1 MILYKEDDSIFR
13 MGSKPKHTKLIR
25 DLGLLDIFC
34 IASGAMI
41 SSGIFVLPGIAFAK
55 TGPAVLISYAI
66 ASLLVIPA
74 MLSKAELATAMP
86 KAGGTFFFIDRSMGP
101 MMGTIGGFAAWFSL
115 AFKSAFALVGIG
127 VFAILL
133 NPGFTEMQMKIIA
146 VFFCLLFTFI
156 NIRGAKHTGKTQIAI
171 VLGLL
176 SLIIFYIIAGV
187 FFIQPSNFTNFAPYG
202 FGSIFSTAGLIFIS
216 FGGLTK
222 VCSVAEECKKP
233 GRNIPLGMF
242 LAWGVISLIYIL
254 VIFITIGISNPLQL
268 SMSLTPISLGADS
281 IPFLAGIGGMIMA
294 IAAILAFVSTAN
306 AGILAASRDP
316 MAMGKDKLIP
326 DSFAKISK
334 RGTPTFSILFTSSF
348 MILVILFLD
357 IESLVKTASLLKILL
372 FIFVILSLI
381 IMRESKI
388 RHYRPK
394 FKSPFYPWIQI
405 AGICGLVFLI
415 LEMGLIPMLLVGFFI
430 LFGFL
435 WYWFY
440 AHDKIWREYSLLH
453 VVERLTGEKT
463 SAYLTDEE
471 LREILIE
478 RDDIT
483 EKRFEE
489 IINKCEI
496 IDIEKILHPAE
507 LAHLISQKLSNKL
520 NIDEEK
526 LYKILK
532 RKGSDSNIIVHPGV
546 AILSHTIKGRNKYE
560 ILVIRSK
567 KGLLISNDID
577 PINAFV
583 VIVASSDLQNFY
595 HHSLMWIIQ
604 ISELTDFNKKWVE
617 AENINELRNILL
629 QGWNNRSKF

>member
-1 MILYKEDDSIFR
+1 MDK
-13 MGSKPKHTKLIR
+13 GGKTKKLKR
-25 DLGLLDIFC
+25 ELGLLDIFC

-41 SSGIFVLPGIAFAK
+41 SSGLFILPGIAFAK

-74 MLSKAELATAMP
+74 MLSKAELSTAMP

-101 MMGTIGGFAAWFSL
+101 MIGTIGGFAAWFSL

-133 NPGFTEMQMKIIA
+133 NPGFTEMQMKFVA
-146 VFFCLLFTFI
+146 VFFCLLFTAI

-176 SLIIFYIIAGV
+176 SLLIFYIISGL
-187 FFIQPSNFTNFAPYG
+187 FFIEPSNFTNFAPYG
-202 FGSIFSTAGLIFIS
+202 FGSIFSTAGLIFVS

-242 LAWGVISLIYIL
+242 LAWGIISSIYL
-254 VIFITIGISNPLQL
+254 LAIFTTIGVSNPLEL
-268 SMSLTPISLGADS
+268 STSLIPISLGADS

-294 IAAILAFVSTAN
+294 IAAILAFISTAN

-316 MAMGKDKLIP
+316 MAMGKDQLIP
-326 DSFAKISK
+326 HSFSKISK
-334 RGTPTFSILFTSSF
+334 RGTPTFSILFTSCF
-348 MILVILFLD
+348 MIIVILFLD

-372 FIFVILSLI
+372 FIFVIISLI

-405 AGICGLVFLI
+405 AGIFGLVFLI
-415 LEMGLIPMLLVGFFI
+415 FEMGILPMLLVGFFI

-440 AHDKIWREYSLLH
+440 ARDKIWREYSLLH
-453 VVERLTGEKT
+453 VFERVTGEKST
-463 SAYLTDEE
+463 SFMVDEE
-471 LREILIE
+471 LREILVD
-478 RDDIT
+478 RDNIT

-489 IINKCEI
+489 IIKKCEI
-496 IDIEKILHPAE
+496 IDIDKLLHPEE
-507 LAHLISQKLSNKL
+507 LAHLISHKLSEKL
-520 NIDEEK
+520 NINEDK
-526 LYKILK
+526 LYKIL
-532 RKGSDSNIIVHPGV
+532 RKKERDSNIISHPGV
-546 AILSHTIKGRNKYE
+546 AILSHNIKGRDKFE
-560 ILVIRSK
+560 LILIRSK
-567 KGLLISNDID
+567 KGLLISDDVD
-577 PINAFV
+577 PIYAFV
-583 VIVASSDLQNFY
+583 IIVASNDLRNFY
-595 HHSLMWIIQ
+595 NHSLMWIVQ
-604 ISELTDFNKKWVE
+604 IADKIDFKNEWVNAKDKEIIRDIILTSWKK
-617 AENINELRNILL
+617 R
-629 QGWNNRSKF
+629 KTF